1 MGVAKELNFMFKVKI
16 YPTKE
21 GDYQV
26 FVDKPFLVGK
36 EKIIH
41 SKPKKKSEDVF
52 VSEVGEVEL

>member
-16 YPTKE
+16 YPTKD

-36 EKIIH
+36 EKVIL
-41 SKPKKKSEDVF
+41 SKPKKKIIDSF
-52 VSEVGEVEL
+52 VSEIEEVEL